1 MKGESIENM
10 MDKTLFDLKE
20 VVGGETVLG
29 KEIYA
34 PDGTMV
40 IPVSRVSL
48 GMVTGGGEYG
58 LQKLNGD
65 FSGAGAGGA
74 GATITPIGFLLLGKF
89 THSFIK
95 IDGKEEDE
103 KWLNVLQTVAKI
115 FTKKKQS

>member
-1 MKGESIENM
+1 MKNEALGNM
-10 MDKTLFDLKE
+10 MEKTLSDLKG

-34 PDGTMV
+34 PDGTVV
-40 IPVSRVSL
+40 IPVSKVSL

-58 LQKLNGD
+58 LQKLSGD

-74 GATITPIGFLLLGKF
+74 GATIMPIGFLLLGKYS
-89 THSFIK
+89 HSFIK

-103 KWLNVLQTVAKI
+103 KWLNVLQTVAKL
-115 FTKKKQS
+115 FLKKKQS

>member
-1 MKGESIENM
+1 MKGEALGNM
-10 MDKTLFDLKE
+10 MDKTISDLKGI
-20 VVGGETVLG
+20 VDGETVLG

-34 PDGTMV
+34 PDGTVV
-40 IPVSRVSL
+40 IPVSKVSL

-65 FSGAGAGGA
+65 FTGAGAGGA
-74 GATITPIGFLLLGKF
+74 GASITPIGFLLLGKF

-115 FTKKKQS
+115 FSKKKQS

>member
-1 MKGESIENM
+1 MRDEAIGNI
-10 MDKTLFDLKE
+10 MDKTLRDLKE
-20 VVGGETVLG
+20 VVDGETVLG

-34 PDGTMV
+34 PDGTLV
-40 IPVSRVSL
+40 IPISKISL
-48 GMVTGGGEYG
+48 GMVSGGGEYG

-65 FSGAGAGGA
+65 FSGAGGGGA

-115 FTKKKQS
+115 FSKKKQS